1 MATSITDTRRVVD
14 LLIEQVEFANV
25 IVINKADLIS
35 ELELRNLK
43 SLLSSL
49 NPAAHVLSTTFGEV
63 PLKAILNT
71 GLFDFNRA
79 SQAPGWLQ
87 ELRGTH
93 KPETL
98 EFGISSFVFEAK
110 KPFHSAKLQEA
121 LKNGKLEH
129 VVRSKGFVW
138 LANSPK
144 HQWIWSHAGTVFRFE
159 KGGTWHHEHEHNHK
173 HHGHEDCERVD
184 KKQLLVMIGVN
195 MNHTVVKRV
204 LEQCLCEEEADTK
217 DLFGGDQHIITV
229 GVTKSYTTESIRWI
243 LGGEDISCDTS
254 HL

>member
-1 MATSITDTRRVVD
+1 MLRWPLRSLTLAASSICSSNKVSSNHAFAS
-14 LLIEQVEFANV
+14 LLLYSCRCLVEFANV

-98 EFGISSFVFEAK
+98 EFGISSFVFEVSLTV
-110 KPFHSAKLQEA
+110 PC
-121 LKNGKLEH
+121 NG
-129 VVRSKGFVW
+129 
-138 LANSPK
+138 N
-144 HQWIWSHAGTVFRFE
+144 
-159 KGGTWHHEHEHNHK
+159 
-173 HHGHEDCERVD
+173 
-184 KKQLLVMIGVN
+184 
-195 MNHTVVKRV
+195 
-204 LEQCLCEEEADTK
+204 
-217 DLFGGDQHIITV
+217 
-229 GVTKSYTTESIRWI
+229 I
-243 LGGEDISCDTS
+243 LIPCPR
-254 HL
+254 